1 MSASN
6 TAAAA
11 ALAALT
17 ANRYHYHSQHIQSS
31 SDLWFNAATSNN
43 QQNSSI
49 NSSPSNIS
57 TSSSQGSHSSINFQ
71 PQFSTATSTPY
82 DQAAYYPGHSNAH
95 PSNPGY
101 GGYDFNSHLN
111 LIGYHGF
118 ANGFL
123 ASGGAVG
130 GAHGAG
136 QGGYQTGGMLLVGG
150 ESGSGLTGETGAESL
165 GQRGNTASPGE
176 DHRSSSI
183 STLRLKAREHSIAL
197 GTS

>member
-17 ANRYHYHSQHIQSS
+17 ATRYHYQSS

-71 PQFSTATSTPY
+71 TQFSAATSTPY

-95 PSNPGY
+95 SSNPGY

-123 ASGGAVG
+123 ASGAGAVG

-136 QGGYQTGGMLLVGG
+136 QGGYQNGGMLLVGG

-165 GQRGNTASPGE
+165 TGQRGNTASPGE